1 MCACVCVWVRV
12 CMACAYLWFGA
23 PHILTPCHTYRRT
36 PTPRTKKTVIHPP
49 PTRIPSVKA
58 NSPPLDPHPHT
69 ARPHTLI
76 RTWTVDLSR
85 LNV

>member
-1 MCACVCVWVRV
+1 MYVRV
-12 CMACAYLWFGA
+12 CVYGLCVYVVWCSSH
-23 PHILTPCHTYRRT
+23 PHPPYTHRRT

-49 PTRIPSVKA
+49 HHHIPSIKGK
-58 NSPPLDPHPHT
+58 SPPLDPHPHI

-76 RTWTVDLSR
+76 RTWTVDVSR